1 MNHRESKG
9 IPEETSA
16 SITVLKPLT
25 VWMDHNKLWKI
36 LKEMG
41 VPDHFTCLLRN
52 LCAGQEAA
60 VRTLYETDWFK
71 VGKGIHQGCILS
83 PCLFHFCAEYI
94 MWNVELDES
103 QVGIKITGR
112 NVNNLR
118 YADDTIPIVESDRPL
133 IILSVKSLLI
143 TVKEKSEKSWLK
155 IPP

>member
-1 MNHRESKG
+1 
-9 IPEETSA
+9 
-16 SITVLKPLT
+16 
-25 VWMDHNKLWKI
+25 
-36 LKEMG
+36 
-41 VPDHFTCLLRN
+41 
-52 LCAGQEAA
+52 
-60 VRTLYETDWFK
+60 
-71 VGKGIHQGCILS
+71 
-83 PCLFHFCAEYI
+83 

>member
-1 MNHRESKG
+1 
-9 IPEETSA
+9 
-16 SITVLKPLT
+16 
-25 VWMDHNKLWKI
+25 
-36 LKEMG
+36 
-41 VPDHFTCLLRN
+41 
-52 LCAGQEAA
+52 
-60 VRTLYETDWFK
+60 
-71 VGKGIHQGCILS
+71 
-83 PCLFHFCAEYI
+83 

-103 QVGIKITGR
+103 QVEIKITGR